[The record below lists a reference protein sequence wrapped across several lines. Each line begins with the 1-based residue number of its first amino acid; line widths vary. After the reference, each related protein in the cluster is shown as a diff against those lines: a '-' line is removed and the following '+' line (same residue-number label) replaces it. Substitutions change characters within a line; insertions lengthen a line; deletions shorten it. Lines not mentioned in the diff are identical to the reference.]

1 MRAMPPILLSE
12 ATIKIIMKI
21 TYIMGSSFTNLRS
34 FFYRVSILNILSAH
48 SRVKLYACRV
58 NYLMNCHLFMLA
70 ALQLVVVVRKTAFS
84 EFALQEAKNLEV

>member
-12 ATIKIIMKI
+12 VTTKIIMKI

-34 FFYRVSILNILSAH
+34 FFYRVSILNIPSAH
-48 SRVKLYACRV
+48 SR
-58 NYLMNCHLFMLA
+58 HLFMLA
-70 ALQLVVVVRKTAFS
+70 ALQLVVLVRKTAFS